1 MAKPEYLK
9 WENGIK
15 LTLDEIHQLTGIT
28 IGRPAINLRL
38 RKATLAGIPVDTL
51 AQQIAVLTE
60 HKSAPAQTGRD
71 DADDGGIPLS
81 ADKAEAGRLKTI
93 REALLLDEKRKQAVV
108 ETRLQRR
115 EVFYLD
121 AITPAWAQMVI
132 SVRESLRGM
141 IPTLVDKILPLD
153 DRDEALDR
161 CEDELSRHLSRLSEF
176 DLTRELNERDG
187 TENWTHTQT
196 D

>member
-1 MAKPEYLK
+1 MSKPTYLI
-9 WENGIK
+9 WADGRK
-15 LTLDEIHQLTGIT
+15 LTLDEIHQLTGLEIR
-28 IGRPAINLRL
+28 RPAINIRL
-38 RKATLAGIPVDTL
+38 RKAKLSGIAISTL

-60 HKSAPAQTGRD
+60 HKSTQAQTGRD
-71 DADDGGIPLS
+71 DAHDGGIPLT

-93 REALLLDEKRKQAVV
+93 REALLLDEKHKQAVI

-115 EVFYLD
+115 DVFYLE
-121 AITPAWAQMVI
+121 AITPAWQAMVI

-141 IPTLVDKILPLD
+141 IPTLVDKLLPID

-161 CEDELSRHLSRLSEF
+161 CEDELSRHLSRLSDF
-176 DLTRELNERDG
+176 DLTRELNELSGDESWIF
-187 TENWTHTQT
+187 TKT